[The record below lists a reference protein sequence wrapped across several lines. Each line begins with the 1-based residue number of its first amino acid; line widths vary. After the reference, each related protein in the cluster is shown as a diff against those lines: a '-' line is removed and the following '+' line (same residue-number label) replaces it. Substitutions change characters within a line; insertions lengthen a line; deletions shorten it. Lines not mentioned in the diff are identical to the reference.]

1 MCGFFI
7 KELVI
12 CILPKEQSSGFIK
25 GEFMYVSLFIFISTL
40 VPPRNKILWKYY
52 SLLYLLLGH
61 LGTFLE
67 DVVNFV
73 LLRGQSVI
81 QDLYSRAPHDGFI
94 KGCFA

>member
-1 MCGFFI
+1 MFLYSF
-7 KELVI
+7 
-12 CILPKEQSSGFIK
+12 
-25 GEFMYVSLFIFISTL
+25 LFQSTL

-81 QDLYSRAPHDGFI
+81 QDLCSMAPHDGFI
-94 KGCFA
+94 KGCFG

>member
-1 MCGFFI
+1 MFLYSF
-7 KELVI
+7 
-12 CILPKEQSSGFIK
+12 
-25 GEFMYVSLFIFISTL
+25 LFQSTL

-52 SLLYLLLGH
+52 SLLYLLLVGH

-81 QDLYSRAPHDGFI
+81 QDLCSRAPHDGFI

>member
-1 MCGFFI
+1 MC
-7 KELVI
+7 L
-12 CILPKEQSSGFIK
+12 C
-25 GEFMYVSLFIFISTL
+25 LFLFQSTL

-81 QDLYSRAPHDGFI
+81 QDLYSRSPNDGFI
-94 KGCFA
+94 KGCFG